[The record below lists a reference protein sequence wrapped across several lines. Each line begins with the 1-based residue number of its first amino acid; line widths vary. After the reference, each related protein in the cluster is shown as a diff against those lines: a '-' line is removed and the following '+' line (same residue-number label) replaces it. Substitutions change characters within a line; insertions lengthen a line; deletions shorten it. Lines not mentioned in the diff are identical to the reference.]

1 MIWPVVQS
9 FRGLISGT
17 PIRVTCTRDLSTTSC
32 FTDGSQIWSPNS
44 GAPFHFVQ
52 EWCLGRDFVLRPLE
66 TFFFFSLPLLVF
78 LRLVI
83 LPSLPLIRPYTEV
96 RVGVG
101 VGGEGPARQ
110 RLLIRRQQSGDALGT
125 AVEMIRH
132 TLDAEIAC

>member
-1 MIWPVVQS
+1 MVLGQR
-9 FRGLISGT
+9 FRSQT
-17 PIRVTCTRDLSTTSC
+17 SRDL
-32 FTDGSQIWSPNS
+32 
-44 GAPFHFVQ
+44 
-52 EWCLGRDFVLRPLE
+52 L
-66 TFFFFSLPLLVF
+66 FFSLPLLVF

-83 LPSLPLIRPYTEV
+83 LPSRPLIRPYTEV